1 MLGSEIRRKYIE
13 FFQSKDHLHLP
24 SDSLVPDDPSLLF
37 TSAGMVQFK
46 PYFTGA
52 AQPPHP
58 RAVTAQK
65 CLRTDDI
72 DEVGDA
78 VHHTFFEMM
87 GNFSFGDYFK
97 REAIHFAWEFLTEWL
112 KLPREHIW
120 TSVYLDDDEAAEVW
134 EKEIG
139 LSPSRI
145 VRLGEDK
152 NYWPANAPSKGPN
165 GPCGPCNEIFLD
177 MRPELGTPA
186 DPAHAIAYDSNRF
199 VEIWNLVFMQY
210 LRGDGGTLTPLPK
223 KNIDTGLGLERTAA
237 ILQGTPTNYES
248 DLFLPLIQAM
258 ERLAGVRYGSDE
270 TADASLRTIADH
282 ARAAVFCIADGVM
295 PSNVKRGYVL
305 RRMIRRA
312 VIKARR
318 IGYEGIF
325 LRDLAPTVAEMMGGR
340 YPELKDRMTFVQ
352 TVLESEEQKFDRT
365 LSTGLSRLDEEI
377 RAAKSA
383 GVPRLS
389 GEAAFVLYDT
399 YGFPFELTEELARAE
414 GLEVDREGFESCM
427 EEQRRRAQQGSRM
440 FADVFGGTGE
450 SIAELQQTVGATAF
464 AGYEAL
470 RAEARIQA
478 ILRDGQL
485 VDAAEEGDEVQVVLD
500 VTPFYAEAGGQVGD
514 TGRITGRSGSA
525 AVRDTRK
532 RADIWFHDAV
542 VEAGELRTGDTVTAE
557 VDGERRWAIMR
568 NHTATHLL
576 HAALRKVLGDHVAQS
591 GSLVAPD
598 RLRFDFSHFQA
609 MTPDEIRAVEDEVN
623 RRILEDHPVQP
634 EQTTLDEARRKGA
647 MALFGEKYGTEV
659 RTIAIPG
666 VSLELCGGTHISRT
680 SQIGLMKIVSEGSVA
695 AGIRRI
701 EAITGAAVLA
711 HLRGLEQ
718 RLEEV
723 AHRLQV
729 PAADILPTIE
739 RLQQSLREH
748 QQALEQIRDRSSADE
763 AEEMARLA
771 EDVDGFKAVC
781 SRTSST
787 DADGMSRLAD
797 MLADRLGPSVVL
809 LGSESGGKALFV
821 AKVSADLVARGLHAG
836 ELVKAVAAEA
846 GGGGGGRPEFAKAGG
861 KDPSRLD
868 AALEKG
874 RALIREA
881 AGRRSG

>member
-282 ARAAVFCIADGVM
+282 SRAAVFCIADGVM

-325 LRDLAPTVAEMMGGR
+325 LRDLAPTVAEMMGGW

-440 FADVFGGTGE
+440 FADVFGGAGE

-485 VDAAEEGDEVQVVLD
+485 VDAAEEGDEVQLVLD

-532 RADIWFHDAV
+532 KADIWFHDAV

-576 HAALRKVLGDHVAQS
+576 HATLRKVLGDHVAQS

-634 EQTTLDEARRKGA
+634 EHTTLDEARRKGA

-729 PAADILPTIE
+729 PAADILPAIE

>member
-1 MLGSEIRRKYIE
+1 
-13 FFQSKDHLHLP
+13 
-24 SDSLVPDDPSLLF
+24 
-37 TSAGMVQFK
+37 
-46 PYFTGA
+46 
-52 AQPPHP
+52 
-58 RAVTAQK
+58 
-65 CLRTDDI
+65 
-72 DEVGDA
+72 
-78 VHHTFFEMM
+78 
-87 GNFSFGDYFK
+87 
-97 REAIHFAWEFLTEWL
+97 
-112 KLPREHIW
+112 
-120 TSVYLDDDEAAEVW
+120 
-134 EKEIG
+134 
-139 LSPSRI
+139 
-145 VRLGEDK
+145 
-152 NYWPANAPSKGPN
+152 
-165 GPCGPCNEIFLD
+165 
-177 MRPELGTPA
+177 
-186 DPAHAIAYDSNRF
+186 
-199 VEIWNLVFMQY
+199 
-210 LRGDGGTLTPLPK
+210 
-223 KNIDTGLGLERTAA
+223 
-237 ILQGTPTNYES
+237 
-248 DLFLPLIQAM
+248 
-258 ERLAGVRYGSDE
+258 
-270 TADASLRTIADH
+270 
-282 ARAAVFCIADGVM
+282 
-295 PSNVKRGYVL
+295 
-305 RRMIRRA
+305 
-312 VIKARR
+312 
-318 IGYEGIF
+318 
-325 LRDLAPTVAEMMGGR
+325 
-340 YPELKDRMTFVQ
+340 MTFVQ

-440 FADVFGGTGE
+440 FADVFGGAGE

-532 RADIWFHDAV
+532 KADIWFHDAV

-634 EQTTLDEARRKGA
+634 EHTTLDEARRKGA

-729 PAADILPTIE
+729 PAADILPPLSGSSSPFASIS
-739 RLQQSLREH
+739 RRWS
-748 QQALEQIRDRSSADE
+748 RSGTAP
-763 AEEMARLA
+763 ARTRRRRWP
-771 EDVDGFKAVC
+771 VWRRMWTVSK
-781 SRTSST
+781 
-787 DADGMSRLAD
+787 
-797 MLADRLGPSVVL
+797 PS
-809 LGSESGGKALFV
+809 
-821 AKVSADLVARGLHAG
+821 
-836 ELVKAVAAEA
+836 
-846 GGGGGGRPEFAKAGG
+846 
-861 KDPSRLD
+861 
-868 AALEKG
+868 
-874 RALIREA
+874 A
-881 AGRRSG
+881 AGPAPRMPTA